1 MSKRCGCGD
10 ILLCKYLI
18 FIFIWV
24 LIFSSVILT
33 TVRDGMLSLGAPLGL
48 TRTAL
53 GLWTDFSVLGL
64 YLGWWLS
71 ELLPEVFPAML
82 EGCLKCVFLKLF
94 TNSYR
99 LLNSSQRT
107 LFLFLHG
114 QIESERTWA
123 ACLTSSPT
131 PRCCGTLLIAC
142 VLVCIWSFCCFL
154 PRLFYTFEWC
164 NYFGASAECLR
175 WESEKWRGQKKI
187 FSTDFWKGEGE
198 WLTGY
203 CSWSLSKSLCWS

>member
-99 LLNSSQRT
+99 LLNSSENSFS
-107 LFLFLHG
+107 LL
-114 QIESERTWA
+114 TWTDWIWEN
-123 ACLTSSPT
+123 LSSLSYIFPNA
-131 PRCCGTLLIAC
+131 TLLWDLTDCLC
-142 VLVCIWSFCCFL
+142 VGVHLIFLLLFTSFVL
-154 PRLFYTFEWC
+154 H
-164 NYFGASAECLR
+164 
-175 WESEKWRGQKKI
+175 
-187 FSTDFWKGEGE
+187 FWMM
-198 WLTGY
+198 
-203 CSWSLSKSLCWS
+203 